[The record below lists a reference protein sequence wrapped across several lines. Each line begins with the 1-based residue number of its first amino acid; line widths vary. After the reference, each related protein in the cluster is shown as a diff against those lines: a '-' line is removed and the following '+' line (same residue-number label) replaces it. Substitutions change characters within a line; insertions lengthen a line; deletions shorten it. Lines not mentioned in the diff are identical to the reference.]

1 MTQMA
6 ISNYLGGFILLLI
19 CYPFIL
25 ISINIFTYDTVRAK
39 ATFWLN
45 VTCSL
50 LAMLLLFMHMNIEIV
65 YGKELLDAW
74 HSQHA
79 VND

>member
-6 ISNYLGGFILLLI
+6 ISNYLGGFVLLLL

-25 ISINIFTYDTVRAK
+25 ISINLFTYDTVRNK
-39 ATFWLN
+39 ITFWFNL
-45 VTCSL
+45 TCAL
-50 LAMLLLFMHMNIEIV
+50 LAIYLLFMHMNIEVV

-74 HSQHA
+74 YSNHI
-79 VND
+79 NE

>member
-74 HSQHA
+74 HSQHE